1 MELSARYAYKVN
13 ELKSFSAAAK
23 ELFISQ
29 PALSASISR
38 LEKELGFKIFDRA
51 TVPLTLT
58 QEGRIYM
65 ESLDEIVESERTMAE
80 RIKRISDMNYGK
92 VAIGGAS
99 QASYYVLACVC
110 REYKKRFPKIEISL
124 DIGNVGTSTNL
135 SEKIKSHAL
144 DLIISYDHSSS
155 IYERTKLFDEQLV
168 VAVRRDMPAV
178 EPYLKY
184 SVSYD
189 ELISGDIPEEKKL
202 DDLSMLASLPYLT
215 YPKDANVTKHM
226 RELIGDF
233 CESDCKINNARHGGV
248 HYQFMR
254 EGLGALMTTTLIAR
268 TNPLGNNNIVFF
280 VPRGER
286 GLRAIYIAKP
296 SDLPATVAAKKF
308 IQLAKEMCDS
318 GEIFRS
324 LAEDNSQ

>member
-1 MELSARYAYKVN
+1 MELSAKYAYKVN

-23 ELFISQ
+23 ALFISQ
-29 PALSASISR
+29 PALSAAISR

-51 TVPLTLT
+51 TVPLALT

-65 ESLDEIVESERTMAE
+65 ESLDEITESERTMVE
-80 RIKRISDMNYGK
+80 RIKRISDMNYGA

-99 QASYYVLACVC
+99 LASYYVLACVS
-110 REYKKRFPKIEISL
+110 REYKKRFPNIEITL
-124 DIGNVGTSTNL
+124 DIGNVGTATNL
-135 SEKIKSHAL
+135 SEKIKKHAL
-144 DLIISYDHSSS
+144 DLIISYDHSSN

-168 VAVRRDMPAV
+168 VAVRRDMPEAL
-178 EPYLKY
+178 PFLKY

-189 ELISGDIPEEKKL
+189 ELISGEIPEEKKL
-202 DDLSMLASLPYLT
+202 EDLSMLRELPFLT

-226 RELIGDF
+226 KELVGEYN
-233 CESDCKINNARHGGV
+233 ESDCKINNARHGGV

-268 TNPLGNNNIVFF
+268 TNPLGKNDIAFF
-280 VPRGER
+280 IPRGER
-286 GLRAIYIAKP
+286 GLRPIYIAKP
-296 SDLPATVAAKKF
+296 SDLPATVTAKNF
-308 IQLAKEMCDS
+308 IMLAKEMCES

-324 LAEDNSQ
+324 LQSKELL